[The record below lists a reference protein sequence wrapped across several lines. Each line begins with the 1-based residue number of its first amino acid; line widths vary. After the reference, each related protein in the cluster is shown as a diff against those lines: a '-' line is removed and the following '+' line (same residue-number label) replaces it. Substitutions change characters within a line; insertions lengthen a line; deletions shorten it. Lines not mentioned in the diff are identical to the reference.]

1 MGNFMESRTGNI
13 RFFNSLT
20 REKEKF
26 VPVEKGKAKMYTC
39 GLTVYDF
46 GHIGNYR
53 AFVFE
58 DVLRRWLECRGFE
71 VTQVMNLTD
80 VDDRTIKA
88 SRTHGT
94 PLREYTESYIKAFFE
109 DIAALNIE
117 KAEYYPKATEH
128 VPEMVA
134 LITKLMEKGY
144 GYRGEDG
151 SIYYD
156 ISKFKDYG
164 RLANIRVENLKAGA
178 RVKVDEY
185 AKEEAQDFALWK
197 AWNEEDG
204 DVFWEAPFGKG
215 RPGWHIECSAMS
227 MKYLGETLD
236 IHCGGVDNLFPH
248 HENEIA
254 QSEAATGKKF
264 VNYWLHC
271 EHLLVEGRKMA
282 KRLGNYYTVRDLT
295 AKGYDPKVIRYL
307 LLATHYRQQ
316 VNFTFEGLEAARNT
330 LDRLTNFVRRLLDAD
345 GKGSGEQLN
354 LLIGRVQSSFEE
366 AMDDD
371 LNVSV
376 TLAALFDFVRDVN
389 NLLDGNMLSKK
400 EAQEVYRLMLRFD
413 KVLGVIGE
421 IKKEGKLPRE
431 AEELVLRREE
441 ARKAKDWKTADEIR
455 QQLKAMGI
463 LIEDTSQGV
472 RWRIEKGRT
481 DSS

>member
-1 MGNFMESRTGNI
+1 MESQTSNI

-20 REKEKF
+20 REKERF
-26 VPVEKGKAKMYTC
+26 VPLEKGKVKMYTC
-39 GLTVYDF
+39 GLTVYDY

-53 AFVFE
+53 AFIFE
-58 DVLRRWLECRGFE
+58 DMLRRWLEYRGFK

-80 VDDRTIKA
+80 VDDKAIKA
-88 SRTHGT
+88 SKKNGV
-94 PLREYTESYIKAFFE
+94 PLKEYTERYTRAFFE
-109 DIAALNIE
+109 DVATLNIE

-128 VPEMVA
+128 IPEMVA
-134 LITKLMEKGY
+134 LITKLIEKGY
-144 GYRGEDG
+144 AYKGEDG

-164 RLANIRVENLKAGA
+164 KLANIKVENLKLGA

-185 AKEEAQDFALWK
+185 AKEQAQDFALWK
-197 AWNEEDG
+197 VWSEEDG

-227 MKYLGETLD
+227 MKYLGETMD

-264 VNYWLHC
+264 VNYWLHN
-271 EHLLVEGRKMA
+271 EHLLIEGRRMA
-282 KRLGNYYTVRDLT
+282 KSLGNYYTVRDLT
-295 AKGYDPKVIRYL
+295 AKGYDTKAIRYL

-316 VNFTFEGLEAARNT
+316 VNFTFEGLEAAKNT
-330 LDRLTNFVRRLLDAD
+330 LDRLTNFVHRLLDAD
-345 GKGSGEQLN
+345 GKGSREQLE
-354 LLIGRVQSSFEE
+354 LLIHRVQNGFEE

-371 LNVSV
+371 LNITVA
-376 TLAALFDFVRDVN
+376 LAALFDFVRDIN
-389 NLLDGNMLSKK
+389 NLIDGNMLNKD
-400 EAQEVYRLMLRFD
+400 EAREVHRLMLKFD

-421 IKKEGKLPRE
+421 IKKEEKLPKE
-431 AEELVLRREE
+431 AQELILKREE
-441 ARKAKDWKTADEIR
+441 ARKTKDWKTADDIR

-472 RWRIEKGRT
+472 KWRIEKR
-481 DSS
+481 

>member
-1 MGNFMESRTGNI
+1 MESQPGNI
-13 RFFNSLT
+13 RFFNSLA

-26 VPVEKGKAKMYTC
+26 IPLEKGKVKMYTC
-39 GLTVYDF
+39 GLTVYDY

-53 AFVFE
+53 AFIFE
-58 DVLRRWLECRGFE
+58 DLLRRWLEYRGFK

-80 VDDRTIKA
+80 VDDKAIKA
-88 SRTHGT
+88 SKKNGV
-94 PLREYTESYIKAFFE
+94 PLNEYTQRYTRAFFE
-109 DIAALNIE
+109 DVATLNIE
-117 KAEYYPKATEH
+117 KAEFYPKATEH

-144 GYRGEDG
+144 AYKGEDG

-164 RLANIRVENLKAGA
+164 KLANIKVENLKLGA

-185 AKEEAQDFALWK
+185 AKEQAQDFALWK
-197 AWNEEDG
+197 AWSEEDG
-204 DVFWEAPFGKG
+204 DVFWETPFGKG

-264 VNYWLHC
+264 VNYWLHN
-271 EHLLVEGRKMA
+271 EHLLIEGKRMA
-282 KRLGNYYTVRDLT
+282 KSLGNYYTVRDLM
-295 AKGYDPKVIRYL
+295 AKGYDAKAIRYL

-316 VNFTFEGLEAARNT
+316 VNFTFEGLEAAKNT
-330 LDRLTNFVRRLLDAD
+330 LDRLTNFVHRLLDAE
-345 GKGSGEQLN
+345 GNGSGDQLKQ
-354 LLIGRVQSSFEE
+354 LTVQVQSGFEE

-371 LNVSV
+371 LNISV
-376 TLAALFDFVRDVN
+376 ALAALFDFIRDVN
-389 NLLDGNMLSKK
+389 NLIDGNMLSRDEAKK
-400 EAQEVYRLMLRFD
+400 AYDMMLKFD

-421 IKKEGKLPRE
+421 IKKEEKLPRE
-431 AEELVLRREE
+431 AEELILKREE
-441 ARKAKDWKTADEIR
+441 ARRVKDWKTADEIR
-455 QQLKAMGI
+455 QRLRAMGI
-463 LIEDTSQGV
+463 LVEDTSQGV
-472 RWRIEKGRT
+472 KWRFSKPT
-481 DSS
+481 A